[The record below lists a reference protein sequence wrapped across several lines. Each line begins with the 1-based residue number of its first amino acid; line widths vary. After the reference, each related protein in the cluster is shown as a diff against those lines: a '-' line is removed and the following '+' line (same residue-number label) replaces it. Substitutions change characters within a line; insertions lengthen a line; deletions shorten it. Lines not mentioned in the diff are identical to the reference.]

1 MAHNYLVDLTET
13 EQAYLLKLIPK
24 GNPSVRKVARAQV
37 LLHAAEGATDD
48 TIAPALHLGVSTG
61 HRTRQR
67 CVDEGLMPAVRERP
81 RPGKRQG
88 LTGKQTAFLSALAG
102 STPPAGRRRWTLRL
116 LAERLVELPQVE
128 AVSPAPVPRVLKK
141 TTSRPGTVRSGV
153 FPPSAPPLS
162 GTWKPSWR
170 WMPNPMRPG
179 VPTSAVM
186 KVRGS

>member
-24 GNPSVRKVARAQV
+24 GNPSARKVARAQV

-88 LTGKQTAFLSALAG
+88 LTGKQTAFLIALAG
-102 STPPAGRRRWTLRL
+102 SMSSKPNMSL
-116 LAERLVELPQVE
+116 LSFGKVNKVFMGHRYSSFCYHR
-128 AVSPAPVPRVLKK
+128 SPRN
-141 TTSRPGTVRSGV
+141 TCQ
-153 FPPSAPPLS
+153 
-162 GTWKPSWR
+162 
-170 WMPNPMRPG
+170 NH
-179 VPTSAVM
+179 
-186 KVRGS
+186 